1 MPMLWGGDEQ
11 QFCFGHANTYQVSG
25 GYVQTG
31 LSLEFRGIS
40 PSGLNLTSSIWI
52 VFKTVGL
59 DHSVQRQCKAGS
71 ERNETEDTATFRDLV
86 EEEQR
91 SEAETNDL

>member
-1 MPMLWGGDEQ
+1 MPMLGGGEDQ
-11 QFCFGHANTYQVSG
+11 QFRFGHANTYQVSG

-71 ERNETEDTATFRDLV
+71 ERNETEAIATFRDLV
-86 EEEQR
+86 EEEQA
-91 SEAETNDL
+91 SETDK